1 MNNERRI
8 GTILS
13 YIIVISNILVGLIYV
28 SLLIKY
34 LSIEQYGLYRLIGSL
49 MVYFTVLDFG
59 ISNVVIKYY
68 NKYRLSGEN
77 EKANNV
83 LAFSFIW
90 ICIVSVFILLI
101 SLFVYFHIGNI
112 FSGSLTVS
120 EIYEAKIIFL
130 LLIFNVI
137 ITILVIY

>member
-83 LAFSFIW
+83 LAFS
-90 ICIVSVFILLI
+90 
-101 SLFVYFHIGNI
+101 
-112 FSGSLTVS
+112 
-120 EIYEAKIIFL
+120 IYL
-130 LLIFNVI
+130 DM
-137 ITILVIY
+137 YS